1 MDSDPDGP
9 CAEDELAAGLLR
21 ATNDHGGSV
30 TVIAVMLTQLAAMEK
45 RLMDR
50 IAESESV
57 RRERWKVH
65 DNQHVEWERALEAIK
80 ERVDRHLADE
90 EREDLVYQARL
101 GPAKTA
107 LCWMGRE
114 WRTIAIVV
122 LIIFNFVAQL
132 WDRAAYLGQ

>member
-1 MDSDPDGP
+1 MDSDPDP
-9 CAEDELAAGLLR
+9 CADELAEGLLR
-21 ATNDHGGSV
+21 ASSDHGGSV

-57 RRERWKVH
+57 RRERWRIH
-65 DNQHVEWERALEAIK
+65 DSQHVEWERALEAIK

-107 LCWMGRE
+107 LRWMSRE